1 MGKLYFNSICDGS
14 GCERPTPNKSKPL
27 EPWVVCNVLKMFS
40 KFIKIIFIEYKMTFS
55 RKNGSIKINFYS
67 AVRIGLVDKTSIY
80 SFWAVLNAQLGSRL
94 VWLTKTTP
102 IESSYTLKST

>member
-1 MGKLYFNSICDGS
+1 M
-14 GCERPTPNKSKPL
+14 
-27 EPWVVCNVLKMFS
+27 VCNVLKMFS

-55 RKNGSIKINFYS
+55 CKNGSIKINFYI
-67 AVRIGLVDKTSIY
+67 AVRIGLEDKTSIY

>member
-1 MGKLYFNSICDGS
+1 
-14 GCERPTPNKSKPL
+14 
-27 EPWVVCNVLKMFS
+27 
-40 KFIKIIFIEYKMTFS
+40 MTFS
-55 RKNGSIKINFYS
+55 CKNGSIKINFYS

-80 SFWAVLNAQLGSRL
+80 SFWDMQKAQLRPRL